1 MRDIIECE
9 SHRGYFWLDGM
20 GCCQKCGDTA
30 GISVGAADEKD
41 LRRPDRFKYPQVDLD
56 NCASPVAENTC
67 GTKVDATLS
76 ERGARYGDFTDRARI
91 AEALH
96 GILTGDTPAG
106 KFNTSWGTMK
116 PFQRQALR
124 VIVDK
129 LARICNGDPDYVDNW
144 HDIQGYAK
152 LVEERLTK

>member
-1 MRDIIECE
+1 MNQCNLHFCRHEGPFCPMCAQEAVAKLRYPQMRGNEAQ
-9 SHRGYFWLDGM
+9 RGTDY
-20 GCCQKCGDTA
+20 TA
-30 GISVGAADEKD
+30 GSILGREEA
-41 LRRPDRFKYPQVDLD
+41 R
-56 NCASPVAENTC
+56 
-67 GTKVDATLS
+67 GTKVDATLA
-76 ERGARYGDFTDRARI
+76 ERGARYGDFTDHARI

-96 GILTGDTPAG
+96 GILIGDTPAG

-129 LARICNGDPDYVDNW
+129 LARILNGDPDYVDNW

>member
-1 MRDIIECE
+1 MPQVPDCFGSDPGPQAQAEN
-9 SHRGYFWLDGM
+9 
-20 GCCQKCGDTA
+20 CCHDCAYGAACLSVSTQKRPTL
-30 GISVGAADEKD
+30 GISAGA
-41 LRRPDRFKYPQVDLD
+41 
-56 NCASPVAENTC
+56 
-67 GTKVDATLS
+67 DATLA

-91 AEALH
+91 ADALH
-96 GILTGDTPAG
+96 GILIGDTPAG

-129 LARICNGDPDYVDNW
+129 LARILNGDPDYVDNW

-152 LVEERLTK
+152 LAEDRLLR

>member
-1 MRDIIECE
+1 MPQVPDC
-9 SHRGYFWLDGM
+9 FWSDPGPQAQAEN
-20 GCCQKCGDTA
+20 CCHDCAYGAACLSVSTQKRPTL
-30 GISVGAADEKD
+30 GISAGA
-41 LRRPDRFKYPQVDLD
+41 
-56 NCASPVAENTC
+56 
-67 GTKVDATLS
+67 DATLA

-91 AEALH
+91 ADALH
-96 GILTGDTPAG
+96 GILIGDTPAG

-129 LARICNGDPDYVDNW
+129 LARILNVDPDYVDNW

-152 LVEERLTK
+152 LAEDRLLR

>member
-1 MRDIIECE
+1 MPQVPDCFGSDPGPQAQAEN
-9 SHRGYFWLDGM
+9 
-20 GCCQKCGDTA
+20 CCHDCAYGAACLSVSTQKRPTL
-30 GISVGAADEKD
+30 GISAGA
-41 LRRPDRFKYPQVDLD
+41 
-56 NCASPVAENTC
+56 
-67 GTKVDATLS
+67 DATLA

-91 AEALH
+91 ADALH
-96 GILTGDTPAG
+96 GILIGDTPAG

-129 LARICNGDPDYVDNW
+129 LARILNGDPDYVDNW

-152 LVEERLTK
+152 LAEDRLLRQ